1 MLSLKIGGVPEHFNM
16 PWHWGIENKFFE
28 KNALDLQ
35 WTDYHAGTG
44 AMAQDLREGNLD
56 VAVVLTEG
64 ITADILKGNPSKIL
78 QMYVCSPLVWGI
90 HTPLQFN
97 HIDEVEQLKTAISRF
112 GSGSH
117 LMALLD
123 AKQRNWDIEKIEFET
138 TNGLK
143 GGIQKLTDNV
153 CGRFLWEKL
162 MTKSYVDKG
171 LIKCLGEFPTPWGAF
186 VIAVRNEILAQ
197 YPDEIKALCETIN
210 EVCHQFL
217 TTENVT
223 EKIVQKFNLSE
234 FDVQQWLA
242 SVRWATEYVSPVPD
256 IQKVLEAL
264 ALIGQDTK
272 NMTIENF
279 I

>member
-16 PWHWGIENKFFE
+16 PWHWGIEQKFFQK
-28 KNALDLQ
+28 KNLDLH
-35 WTDYHAGTG
+35 WIDYHAGTG
-44 AMAQDLREGNLD
+44 AMAQDLREGKLD

-90 HTPLQFN
+90 HTPLQYN
-97 HIDEVEQLKTAISRF
+97 HLDEIQHLKTAISRF

-123 AKQRNWDIEKIEFET
+123 AKQRNWDIEKMEFET

-143 GGIQKLTDNV
+143 GGIQKLTENT

-162 MTKSYVDKG
+162 MTKSFVDKG
-171 LIKCLGEFPTPWGAF
+171 LIKCLGECPTPWGAF
-186 VIAVRNEILAQ
+186 VVAVRNDILSQFPTEINV
-197 YPDEIKALCETIN
+197 LCQTIN
-210 EVCHQFL
+210 HVCHQFI
-217 TTENVT
+217 TTENIT
-223 EKIVQKFNLSE
+223 QKIVQKFNLSE

-242 SVRWATEYVSPVPD
+242 SVHWATEFVSPVND
-256 IQKVLEAL
+256 IEKVLEAL
-264 ALIGQDTK
+264 TLIGQDTK
-272 NMTIENF
+272 NMKIEDF